1 MSRRTLEGI
10 AYALA
15 DPLRLTILQRLV
27 NGAAAVSELVVLTGA
42 AQSKISNHLAVLR
55 DRGFVAA
62 TRAGRQ
68 RVYEISDPHV
78 ARMVESLVE
87 IAGWSP
93 TKLEK
98 SPALA
103 KARTCYDHL
112 AGRLGVA
119 IFDALV
125 ARGAIETRAARN
137 GGRVELG
144 AAGPMVF
151 ARLGI
156 DVDELRR
163 DRRRFATAC
172 SDWTERRPHLGGAL
186 GAAVW
191 ARSVEAGW
199 VVHKPGSRIVV
210 LTARGR
216 RELHK
221 RLGASLDRVAH

>member
-1 MSRRTLEGI
+1 MSRRSLEGI
-10 AYALA
+10 AHALA
-15 DPLRLTILQRLV
+15 DPLRLIILQRLID
-27 NGAAAVSELVVLTGA
+27 GAAAVSELVALTGA

-55 DRGFVAA
+55 DHGFVAA

-68 RVYEISDPHV
+68 RVYEISDPNV

-87 IAGWSP
+87 IARWSP

-103 KARTCYDHL
+103 RARTCYDHL

-125 ARGAIETRAARN
+125 RHGAIEKPAARN
-137 GGRVELG
+137 GGRAELG
-144 AAGPMVF
+144 TTGPKVF
-151 ARLGI
+151 TRLGI
-156 DVDELRR
+156 DLDEVRR

-172 SDWTERRPHLGGAL
+172 GDWTERRPHLGGAL

-216 RELHK
+216 NELHK
-221 RLGASLDRVAH
+221 RLGVSLNSVAS